1 MGVHVSEFCNPSSQK
16 IERRQINICRVLC
29 IFFMMSVHVNPGLSA
44 DSVVTT
50 GDYSL
55 LGYLWGDVLGRASVA
70 VLSFISGY
78 LLWRSMR
85 HTPLTTVALK
95 KAQTLILPMLF
106 WNTAFV
112 VLVTIKAFFLGAT
125 SGYTEVFNAQG
136 LDLLGAFTGITGPT
150 ANLSLFFLRDLFV
163 SIMLLRLIAPVI
175 ERWPLAILFLLL
187 VATLFDVLDPLIYR
201 PAITF
206 FVALGVVLAHKK
218 GSLADLASLRAV
230 SVSLVLILS
239 VFILFEFLPIPA
251 ELEGSVKNILLR
263 GALLVFLLVVTAWL
277 ARSSFGHFLEFFE
290 ERIYETYLSHVL
302 LIGVLWSVW
311 TALVGNALVLS
322 YIIFFLLAPI
332 FAMVAGRLLG
342 TVIDLLPSFL
352 QMIIRG
358 KVKK

>member
-1 MGVHVSEFCNPSSQK
+1 MGLIQELNNLSDQQ

-50 GDYSL
+50 GDYYL
-55 LGYLWGDVLGRASVA
+55 LGYLWGNVLGRASVA

-85 HTPLTTVALK
+85 YTPLTTIAIK

-106 WNTAFV
+106 WNMAFV
-112 VLVTIKAFFLGAT
+112 VLVIIKAYFLGAA
-125 SGYTEVFNAQG
+125 SGYTDIFNAQG
-136 LDLLGAFTGITGPT
+136 LDLLGAFTGLTGPT

-163 SIMLLRLIAPVI
+163 SILLLRLIAPVI
-175 ERWPLAILFLLL
+175 ERWPLAILLLL
-187 VATLFDVLDPLIYR
+187 TGATIFDALEPLVYR
-201 PAITF
+201 PAITLF
-206 FVALGVVLAHKK
+206 AALGVVLAHNKL
-218 GSLADLASLRAV
+218 SLADLARLRFV
-230 SVSLVLILS
+230 SVSLVLMLS
-239 VFILFEFLPIPA
+239 AFMLIEFLPMPV
-251 ELEGSVKNILLR
+251 ELDSNSKNILLR
-263 GALLVFLLVVTAWL
+263 GALLVLLLVVTAWL

-302 LIGVLWSVW
+302 IIGVLWSVW
-311 TALVGNALVLS
+311 TALVGNALGSS
-322 YIIFFLLAPI
+322 YIIFFLLAPA
-332 FAMVAGRLLG
+332 FAMAGGRLLG
-342 TVIDLLPSFL
+342 AFIDFLPGFL